1 MSLKPGTIPPLPD
14 ETRRVA
20 HAIFPQDA
28 PLLRLH
34 DALGS
39 LYDDALF
46 ADLFPT
52 HGHPAEAPWRL
63 ALVTVFQFMED
74 LSDRQAAHAVRT
86 RIDWKYALRLELTDP
101 GFDFTVLSE
110 FRARLLAGHAEQ
122 RLLIRLLEVAKAQG
136 WVPARVDSAPMRRM
150 CWRRSAPSTGSNWWA
165 RPCVMRSMCWRK
177 SRQSGCAPGSHRSRT
192 TAPAN

>member
-1 MSLKPGTIPPLPD
+1 MSLKPVVMPPLPD

-20 HAIFPQDA
+20 HAIFPQNA

-39 LYDDALF
+39 LYDDPLF

-52 HGHPAEAPWRL
+52 HGQPAEAPWRL

-86 RIDWKYALRLELTDP
+86 RIDWKYALRLELADP
-101 GFDFTVLSE
+101 GFDFSVLSE
-110 FRARLLAGHAEQ
+110 FRSRLLAGQAEQ
-122 RLLIRLLEVAKAQG
+122 RLLMRLLEVAKAHG
-136 WVPARVDSAPMRRM
+136 WVQAR
-150 CWRRSAPSTGSNWWA
+150 G
-165 RPCVMRSMCWRK
+165 
-177 SRQSGCAPGSHRSRT
+177 RQ
-192 TAPAN
+192 